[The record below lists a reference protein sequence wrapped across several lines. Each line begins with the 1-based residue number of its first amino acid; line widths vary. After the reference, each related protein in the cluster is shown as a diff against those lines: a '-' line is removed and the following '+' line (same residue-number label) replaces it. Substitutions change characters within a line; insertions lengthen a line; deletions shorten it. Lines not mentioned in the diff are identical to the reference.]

1 MKNFMRKRLYLF
13 VESNACATLCNPSV
27 ASFQHGGLESRLTW
41 MSPEASLR
49 NWMPAIHAGMTMI
62 FIFILYVRCREK
74 ILSMRQNC
82 VESVALLRQ
91 REIANS
97 ANSFFLAGTRLADL
111 RRVNEIGDKKTGLI
125 H

>member
-1 MKNFMRKRLYLF
+1 
-13 VESNACATLCNPSV
+13 
-27 ASFQHGGLESRLTW
+27 
-41 MSPEASLR
+41 
-49 NWMPAIHAGMTMI
+49 MPAIHAGMTMI